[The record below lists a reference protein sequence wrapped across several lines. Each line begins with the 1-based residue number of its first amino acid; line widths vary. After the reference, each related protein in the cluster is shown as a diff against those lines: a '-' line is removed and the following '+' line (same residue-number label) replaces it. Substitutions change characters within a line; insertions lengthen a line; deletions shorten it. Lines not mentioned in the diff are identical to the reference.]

1 MFTTP
6 CFIRKNTSELRK
18 KLEELDTIP
27 TIWKETLWTIVE
39 ELISHFKHET
49 KLLKKLRRKVKNDIK
64 YSYIDDLVYLCDS
77 NLKIYLT
84 LKYPEFM
91 NQSTEYLYRVLK
103 EHRIERILEYTKELR
118 KKKNFKKSNMED
130 RINYLNSLWKI

>member
-1 MFTTP
+1 M
-6 CFIRKNTSELRK
+6 K
-18 KLEELDTIP
+18 
-27 TIWKETLWTIVE
+27 
-39 ELISHFKHET
+39 T
-49 KLLKKLRRKVKNDIK
+49 KLLKKLRRKVKNDVK
-64 YSYIDDLVYLCDS
+64 YTYIDDLIYLYNS

-118 KKKNFKKSNMED
+118 EKKNFKKSNMED
-130 RINYLNSLWKI
+130 RINYLNSL